1 MSSTTNLQVAMTF
14 LAKIGS
20 DASPDKVAALF
31 SPDLDWNSPGDAIS
45 KARGVRS

>member
-1 MSSTTNLQVAMTF
+1 VSSTTNLKVAMTF

-20 DASPDKVAALF
+20 DAPPDEVAALS
-31 SPDLDWNSPGDAIS
+31 SPDLDWNIPGDAIS